1 MTAQTRP
8 HNGNGLAETRE
19 GGASLANGA
28 VQAPPLAPTG
38 VRRFAG
44 LLDAIGNTPLVELRH
59 LSPRPEVRLW
69 AKLEGHNPTGSL
81 KDRIAR
87 AMVER
92 AERRG
97 DLTTAHTIL
106 EATSGNTGISL
117 ALVGKLKG
125 YRVKVVMPENVSPER
140 RELLEAYGAE
150 VVLCDGG
157 KGTNGA
163 IEVAR
168 EMARDPRYFMPYQ
181 YGNEANP
188 RAHYETTGAEI
199 LQALP
204 EVDVF
209 MAGLGTGGTLMG
221 VGRRLREHNPSLKV
235 IAVEPHPGELV
246 QGLRS
251 LDDGFIPPIVDL
263 SQLDGK
269 VLVRARDA
277 FVGTRRLMDEEGI
290 FAGISSGSVL
300 QGALRMAQRIER
312 GNIVLLLA
320 DGGWKYLSTH
330 LWSQPIEALEQEL
343 DSKVWW

>member
-1 MTAQTRP
+1 MPLSRDLVHGNHLTNTGGHR
-8 HNGNGLAETRE
+8 HNG
-19 GGASLANGA
+19 ASRVDDGSTSTEAS
-28 VQAPPLAPTG
+28 
-38 VRRFAG
+38 RRYSG
-44 LLDAIGNTPLVELRH
+44 LLEAIGHTPLVELRH
-59 LSPRPEVRLW
+59 LSPRPEVHLW

-92 AERRG
+92 AEQRG
-97 DLTTAHTIL
+97 ELRPGHIIL
-106 EATSGNTGISL
+106 ESTSGNTGISL

-150 VVLCDGG
+150 VVLCDGSQ
-157 KGTNGA
+157 GTNGA

-168 EMARDPRYFMPYQ
+168 AIGRDPIYYMPYQ

-188 RAHYETTGAEI
+188 QAHYETTGAEI

-204 EVDVF
+204 EVDMF
-209 MAGLGTGGTLMG
+209 IAGLGTGGTLMG
-221 VGRRLREHNPSLKV
+221 VGRRLREHNPAVKV

-277 FVGTRRLMDEEGI
+277 FLGSRLLMEEEGI

-300 QGALRMAQRIER
+300 QGALRMAQRLER
-312 GNIVLLLA
+312 GNVVLLLA
-320 DGGWKYLSTH
+320 DGGWKYLSTR
-330 LWSQPIEALEQEL
+330 LWSQPIEALEQGL